1 MGEAGVLE
9 LTGWGGDGDLL
20 MEERPSEVG
29 MSASSSR
36 AWKLDLRWQHLAPRR
51 QVILLWGSVAGGGG
65 GDAEGRA
72 ILLVTPNPPALNFS
86 VCV

>member
-1 MGEAGVLE
+1 VGRY
-9 LTGWGGDGDLL
+9 GDLL

-36 AWKLDLRWQHLAPRR
+36 VWRLDLRWQHLAPRR
-51 QVILLWGSVAGGGG
+51 QAILLWGSVAGGGG

-72 ILLVTPNPPALNFS
+72 ILLVTPNLPALSFS